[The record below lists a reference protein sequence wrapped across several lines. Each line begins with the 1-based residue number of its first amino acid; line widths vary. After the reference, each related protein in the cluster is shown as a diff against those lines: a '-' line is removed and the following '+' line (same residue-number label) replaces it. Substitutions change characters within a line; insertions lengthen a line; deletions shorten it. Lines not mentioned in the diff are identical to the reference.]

1 MPSDEPK
8 EKKTVTPTQGAQD
21 HATKARLQKRLAAE
35 AIGID
40 TAFISALVENF
51 YAAIQRDEML
61 GPIFAQKI
69 HDWPHHLARMKNF
82 WASVLHNSGTFSG
95 NPMVKHLAIPGLDQ
109 THFAHWLDLFRKTLT
124 DIHASPD
131 AAEHV
136 HERARMIANSLMNG
150 IAIQRDGLTGARN
163 VKEF

>member
-1 MPSDEPK
+1 MEKPK
-8 EKKTVTPTQGAQD
+8 EKNIVTPSQDVKD
-21 HATKARLQKRLAAE
+21 HAAKARLQKRQAAE

-40 TAFISALVENF
+40 ADFISRLVETF

-61 GPIFAQKI
+61 GPIFARKVN
-69 HDWPHHLARMKNF
+69 DWPHHLARMKSF

-109 THFAHWLDLFRKTLT
+109 AHFAHWLDLFRETLA
-124 DIHASPD
+124 DIDASPE

-150 IAIQRDGLTGARN
+150 IAIQRDGLTGARS